1 MEIHDQRS
9 LAPGRGG
16 ARLAALAALVLVLA
30 AAFATG
36 SLVPRAHAAAGNA
49 SRAVGFVE
57 AAQNADGGFGARK
70 GGASDARATLWATVA
85 LLAAGKHPRD
95 EFLKN
100 GASAEQWLVAH
111 RGAYG
116 SLEELG
122 LLALVQQTSG
132 LGASAFGNPVA
143 KLQARLSQSAVRS
156 DPRGVAFAVFGLLA
170 ARDPAAKE
178 RARAAA
184 DALLQS
190 TTSDGAWGPD
200 GNADATSTAA
210 VLQALA
216 ATGAAGSDTAQVR
229 AALDYLKAAQVNDGA
244 IAESTRV
251 EKASAGGSVAAT
263 AYTIQALQ
271 ALGLPAIR
279 TATGKTPRDGL
290 TQYQQQSSG
299 GLTSK
304 GGIYSQVAPSVVETA
319 QAFPA
324 FNGVSFLLPTVRA
337 TTAGPDA
344 ARRKAA
350 ADEARHDDSERRQ
363 SSGSGADGASGR
375 EASGGQADD
384 PGAFERAVAGGGREG
399 GRGGRA
405 TGDRAADERARS
417 ADGDRR
423 ATPAATAPAG
433 GAQVSG
439 DVVQA
444 ARGPALKTR
453 AGADDSGLTNRQR
466 ATLAVGGLLGLLLLL
481 GVGLERLRPRPA
493 GARPLTTE
501 ALAGAQRAAR
511 PLLRGAA
518 RVGGLK
524 ARDGAT
530 GRRLVARRRW
540 PLLLALAAG
549 AALIALPF
557 ATKMFERAPQ
567 GGRMVD
573 AFAPYMTAER
583 IGAYQRDVREVDAYA
598 REALDVAPAIFHPD
612 VDDPGQRRRRFLA
625 DSPQIALF
633 SQQWPAVHRSF
644 TRLLDTIAANRGNYD
659 AVAALPPFP
668 LFPWFFV
675 VPGTLLVVLALAGLL
690 LGRRRPPAWIPLRR
704 ATVALGVGLVLAP
717 VVFQMFTRAPQ
728 GGRMVDAFQ
737 TIQTR
742 RTVQTVQGQFG
753 TIAVGQGAIRTELV
767 PKLTARGWSEARLRA
782 ELPATMRL
790 QRRWTAILNAM
801 TPMVGVMSD
810 NVGTYRAVAALPPF
824 ALFPWLFVVPGL
836 LAVAAALLAG
846 RRPEPAARPPAPH
859 DLEPDPD
866 PESDQELACL
876 DLDTSRTPAA
886 QPSPSR
892 SALPA

>member
-1 MEIHDQRS
+1 MQIDDHRP

-16 ARLAALAALVLVLA
+16 ARRAGLVLLLA
-30 AAFATG
+30 LTLLATG
-36 SLVPRAHAAAGNA
+36 SLAPRAHAGAGNA

-111 RGAYG
+111 RGAYS
-116 SLEELG
+116 SLEDLG

-170 ARDPAAKE
+170 ARDSAAKD

-200 GNADATSTAA
+200 GNADASSTAA

-216 ATGAAGSDTAQVR
+216 ATGAAGGDTPQVR
-229 AALDYLKAAQVNDGA
+229 SALDYLRAAQVNDGA

-290 TQYQQQSSG
+290 TQYQQQRSG

-304 GGIYSQVAPSVVETA
+304 GGVYSQVAPSVVETA

-324 FNGVSFLLPTVRA
+324 FNGVSFVLPTVRA

-350 ADEARHDDSERRQ
+350 ADTGRHDNSERRQ
-363 SSGSGADGASGR
+363 SSGSGTAGASGR
-375 EASGGQADD
+375 EAASGDAD
-384 PGAFERAVAGGGREG
+384 PGAFSRAVAGGGGDG
-399 GRGGRA
+399 GRGGQA
-405 TGDRAADERARS
+405 HGGDRSADRAKVG
-417 ADGDRR
+417 DGDRR
-423 ATPAATAPAG
+423 SAPATAAPAG
-433 GAQVSG
+433 GDQVSG

-444 ARGPALKTR
+444 ASGPALKTR

-466 ATLAVGGLLGLLLLL
+466 ATIAVGGLLGLLLLL

-493 GARPLTTE
+493 GARPLATE
-501 ALAGAQRAAR
+501 ALAGTQRAVR

-518 RVGGLK
+518 RAGGLK
-524 ARDGAT
+524 ARDAAT

-549 AALIALPF
+549 AGLIALPF

-583 IGAYQRDVREVDAYA
+583 IGAYQRDVREVDEYA
-598 REALDVAPAIFHPD
+598 REALDVAPAIFHPS
-612 VDDPGQRRRRFLA
+612 VADPDQRRQRFLA
-625 DSPQIALF
+625 DSPQVALF
-633 SQQWPAVHRSF
+633 AQQWPAVRRSF

-675 VPGTLLVVLALAGLL
+675 VPGALLAALALAGLL

-704 ATVALGVGLVLAP
+704 ATVALGVALVLAP

-767 PKLTARGWSEARLRA
+767 PKLKARGWSAARLTA

-824 ALFPWLFVVPGL
+824 AVFPWLFVVPGL

-859 DLEPDPD
+859 DFEPDPD
-866 PESDQELACL
+866 PEPDQELACL
-876 DLDTSRTPAA
+876 DLDTSRTSAA